1 MSMPDEKQ
9 RGRCDLPRS
18 HSELRIK
25 LELRLVPGSEMPSIT
40 PIHCQAPKEKGGS

>member
-1 MSMPDEKQ
+1 MRN

-25 LELRLVPGSEMPSIT
+25 LELGLVPGSEMPSLT
-40 PIHCQAPKEKGGS
+40 PVLCQAPEEEGGA